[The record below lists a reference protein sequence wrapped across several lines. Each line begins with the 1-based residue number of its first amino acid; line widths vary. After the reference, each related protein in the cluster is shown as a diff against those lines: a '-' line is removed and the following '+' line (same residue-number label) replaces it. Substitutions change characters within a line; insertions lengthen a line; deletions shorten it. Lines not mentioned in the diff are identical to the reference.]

1 MPLLKQH
8 ATVVVESSNRAL
20 KSRNESDFVYHLT
33 QSVRFIKKSQNKQYF
48 VRIENIRIPVSF
60 YNINSNNNIL
70 TFLDAATTE
79 TATIS
84 PGNYTV
90 DELLTELQV
99 QMNLQV
105 AGTPYTLSY
114 DDINQKVNIANSS
127 ANILTIDDATLLNV
141 IIGFD
146 GGQTIGA
153 TSNADG
159 NNIGY
164 TNTMRHLKLQI
175 PNIVSNNLYSN
186 DDNLITQIQP
196 ISVIIP
202 ITEIRNEFQFYSNH
216 QGPLIKLA
224 NIMSINE
231 INVKLLDPN
240 NNVVL
245 LNGVPWGF
253 EIVFYEYNK

>member
-1 MPLLKQH
+1 MALKQH
-8 ATVVVESSNRAL
+8 ATIAIESDNRAL
-20 KSRNESDFVYHLT
+20 KSRSESDFVYQLT
-33 QSVRFIKKSQNKQYF
+33 QSVRFIKKSQNKQYY
-48 VRIENIRIPVSF
+48 VRIENVRIPVSF
-60 YNINSNNNIL
+60 YNINSNNNVL
-70 TFLDAATTE
+70 TFLDAASSE
-79 TATIS
+79 SATIT
-84 PGNYTV
+84 PGNYTI

-105 AGTPYTLSY
+105 SGSPYTITY
-114 DDINQKVNIANSS
+114 DDITQKVNIANSS
-127 ANILTIDDATLLNV
+127 ANILTIQDTTALNSV
-141 IIGFD
+141 IGFD
-146 GGQTIGA
+146 NGQTIGGS
-153 TSNADG
+153 SNDDG

-186 DDNLITQIQP
+186 DENLVTQIQP

-224 NIMSINE
+224 NMMSLNE
-231 INVKLLDPN
+231 INVRLLDPT